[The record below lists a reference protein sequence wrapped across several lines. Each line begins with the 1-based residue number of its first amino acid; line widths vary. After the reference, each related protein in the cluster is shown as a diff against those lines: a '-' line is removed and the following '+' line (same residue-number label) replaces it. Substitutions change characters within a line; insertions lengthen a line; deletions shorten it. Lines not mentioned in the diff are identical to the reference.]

1 MPLNKVTK
9 SIYLSIYQIYL
20 MVKLL
25 FFYKDVFG
33 IK

>member
-1 MPLNKVTK
+1 MLLERYEIPLSPPAIG
-9 SIYLSIYQIYL
+9 SI
-20 MVKLL
+20 VPLL